1 MVVDGGGSDDSGGGR
16 ELREEREEEGVEEGF
31 GGEDWGITASYEA
44 IARVSN
50 LRNEYEGG
58 LC

>member
-1 MVVDGGGSDDSGGGR
+1 MVVDDGGSGDSGGGR

-31 GGEDWGITASYEA
+31 GGEDWGIAASYKA